1 MKLQRFEYIKNN
13 AQFPKHLSL
22 KIIIRILMN
31 RSYDEPNR
39 EHGMYKKMRNSVNY
53 AKLHS
58 FTKCAFD

>member
-1 MKLQRFEYIKNN
+1 MKLQRFEYIKNT
-13 AQFPKHLSL
+13 AQFLKHLSL

-39 EHGMYKKMRNSVNY
+39 EHGMYKEMRNSVNY

-58 FTKCAFD
+58 FTNCAFD